1 MEKETEMSRATS
13 NIERITKEVEMRANF
28 SNIERIN
35 KEIKASIFRLHLAV
49 WFIIGIEFAHLFYK

>member
-1 MEKETEMSRATS
+1 MEKETEMS
-13 NIERITKEVEMRANF
+13 KEVEMRANF

-35 KEIKASIFRLHLAV
+35 KEIKASIFRLHLAI